1 MCVEVDEFYKVKLN
15 FNQSQ
20 RVSSN
25 NYPKRYPKYDN
36 GYYDSCTRRFYADG
50 GAFKIT
56 FLDTRISLGD
66 NIGIG
71 MGLTPRFASTV
82 YGSSAAAKSP
92 SRGNHPRSV
101 YVLPIP
107 LLGYHLSD
115 QGTFTPVSAQGGGS
129 MEPPLRKTTFPP
141 EFCNEICTIYV
152 RVIKNQNSAKKK
164 FKCGT
169 VSKWRPNN
177 RFLFRV
183 ISILA
188 KF

>member
-1 MCVEVDEFYKVKLN
+1 MCVEVDDSFKVKLN

-25 NYPKRYPKYDN
+25 NYPKHYPVTDN
-36 GYYDSCTRRFYADG
+36 GYYESCIRRFYADR
-50 GAFKIT
+50 GAFMIT

-107 LLGYHLSD
+107 LLGSNMWIAF
-115 QGTFTPVSAQGGGS
+115 GTQSYLFDAQDLHQFTTVTVGFLLEIQVVEETAIGMS
-129 MEPPLRKTTFPP
+129 KT
-141 EFCNEICTIYV
+141 
-152 RVIKNQNSAKKK
+152 RL
-164 FKCGT
+164 
-169 VSKWRPNN
+169 W
-177 RFLFRV
+177 
-183 ISILA
+183 
-188 KF
+188 